1 MGMYDTFELPNQEA
15 ELSTIQGIPLEH
27 SLPRGLGPS
36 SNPKFENSEGHSR
49 MSGCLYSN
57 P

>member
-1 MGMYDTFELPNQEA
+1 MYHTFELPNQEA
-15 ELSTIQGIPLEH
+15 ELSTTQGIALEH
-27 SLPRGLGPS
+27 SLLRGLGPS
-36 SNPKFENSEGHSR
+36 SNPKFENFEGHSR